1 MTQTSLFAVK
11 LSHEEPF
18 SGGTKDL
25 RLIGYTE
32 TMAKYAVKREIDGPL
47 LPLAEWIGHH
57 LSRECG
63 INTPEFDIVECL
75 DGQLAF
81 GSRWESTATQCSHEV
96 AKRMSTIALHS
107 EAISK
112 ILGLDFFLPNPDRH
126 TGNFLFVERGPTAIC
141 LSMDFSL
148 SSVRDG
154 TPFGRHPMNPGR
166 NTSVLLELILKK
178 TLNKFSK
185 SKFNESIDALKALD
199 TTDMESILAGAP
211 DLWFT
216 SLGRNDILRWWDA
229 NKGARLIQVRK

>member
-18 SGGTKDL
+18 AGGTKDL
-25 RLIGYTE
+25 RLIGYTD
-32 TMAKYAVKREIDGPL
+32 TMVKYAVKREVDGAL

-57 LSRECG
+57 LSLKCG
-63 INTPEFDIVECL
+63 IAVPDFDVVECL

-81 GSRWESTATQCSHEV
+81 GSRWEAKATQCGHEMV
-96 AKRMSTIALHS
+96 KNMATIAAHS
-107 EAISK
+107 DSISK

-126 TGNFLFVERGPTAIC
+126 TGNFLFIDRGENSTC

-154 TPFGRHPMNPGR
+154 IPFGRHPMGPGR
-166 NTSVLLELILKK
+166 NTNILLEKILKK
-178 TLNKFSK
+178 TLNKFNK
-185 SKFNESIDALKALD
+185 FKFNEPLDALK
-199 TTDMESILAGAP
+199 TVSTDDIKTILAGAP

-216 SLGRNDILRWWDA
+216 GLGRDDILNWWES